1 MFIYWLYYTSR
12 LHHHQLKLPQ
22 ITILNL
28 SLYFQLK
35 FMQSSFKDWVDWF
48 GNFGEGGAG
57 FEPIGKHC
65 FRINKGKMRTW
76 KVCQIYK
83 IKLPKVGIGTHLP
96 LPRSTESAHVSFLF
110 HQRSTL
116 IQNCWSFEGHCKSK
130 LYSDAHTWTKVIS
143 GYDWAFI
150 KIK

>member
-12 LHHHQLKLPQ
+12 LHRHQLKLPQ

-28 SLYFQLK
+28 SLCFDLK

-48 GNFGEGGAG
+48 GNVSEGGAG

-65 FRINKGKMRTW
+65 IRINKGKMRTW

-116 IQNCWSFEGHCKSK
+116 QFKIVGHLKDTANLNYIRMLILGRRSSVDMTE
-130 LYSDAHTWTKVIS
+130 LL
-143 GYDWAFI
+143 
-150 KIK
+150 

>member
-12 LHHHQLKLPQ
+12 LHRHQLKLPQ
-22 ITILNL
+22 ITKLNL
-28 SLYFQLK
+28 SLCFELK

-116 IQNCWSFEGHCKSK
+116 Q
-130 LYSDAHTWTKVIS
+130 
-143 GYDWAFI
+143 I
-150 KIK
+150 KIVGHLKNTANLNYIRMLILGRRSSVDMTELL